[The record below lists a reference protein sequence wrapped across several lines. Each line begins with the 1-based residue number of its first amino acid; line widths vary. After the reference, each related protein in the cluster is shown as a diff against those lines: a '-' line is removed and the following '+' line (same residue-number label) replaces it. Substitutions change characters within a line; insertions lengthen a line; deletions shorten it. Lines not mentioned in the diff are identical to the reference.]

1 MIFRITADL
10 LVALHFAFMLFVALG
25 GLLVLRWTWVALL
38 HIPCVVWG
46 VLIELQGGICPL
58 TPLEVHFRELAGD
71 AGYAGGFIDHYL
83 MPVIY
88 PAGLTANLQLALA
101 TGLLLLNLALY
112 GYLIAKK
119 AVTQKRPAR

>member
-1 MIFRITADL
+1 
-10 LVALHFAFMLFVALG
+10 
-25 GLLVLRWTWVALL
+25 
-38 HIPCVVWG
+38 
-46 VLIELQGGICPL
+46 
-58 TPLEVHFRELAGD
+58 
-71 AGYAGGFIDHYL
+71 